1 MGNDNPVVKGW
12 KVYRDIEEEIE
23 NMQSVLDKVLGLHSP
38 AMRKRHWKELAKVC
52 KVKSIEPHDP
62 QFSFKSVV
70 KLKLYEHGDD
80 IDEITETAAKEL
92 KIERKL
98 TDIEKC

>member
-1 MGNDNPVVKGW
+1 MTTNNLKTGSKYTCKYCGRQFTREKTLAVHLCEPKRRMQQQHEKWVQVGYATYQRFYSLTQGN
-12 KVYRDIEEEIE
+12 
-23 NMQSVLDKVLGLHSP
+23 
-38 AMRKRHWKELAKVC
+38 
-52 KVKSIEPHDP
+52 
-62 QFSFKSVV
+62 
-70 KLKLYEHGDD
+70 GDD